1 MPCPTNNC
9 YRSRDGIWFL
19 MCFGHYNKYFELVM
33 KVIGLEHLIGN
44 KEYDTLEVLNE
55 TGNNVQMIAWMEEAF
70 AKKDFEYWEKA
81 FKENDIPFQK
91 CFTMD
96 DILNDEE
103 AYANDILRKIHYDS
117 LGEVSVPTSPI
128 RLRSVGDPV
137 LFRSR
142 PIGADTRKVMEEYGY
157 SPEEITR
164 LEQEGAVKCYDGPP
178 MPDSVTAL
186 SHGPGFEGTGN

>member
-1 MPCPTNNC
+1 
-9 YRSRDGIWFL
+9 
-19 MCFGHYNKYFELVM
+19 
-33 KVIGLEHLIGN
+33 
-44 KEYDTLEVLNE
+44 
-55 TGNNVQMIAWMEEAF
+55 
-70 AKKDFEYWEKA
+70 
-81 FKENDIPFQK
+81 
-91 CFTMD
+91 MD
-96 DILNDEE
+96 DILHDEE

-157 SPEEITR
+157 SQEEITR

-178 MPDSVTAL
+178 LPDSVTAP
-186 SHGPGFEGTGN
+186 SHGPGFDGTGN